1 MSPSIHRFQPVTNED
16 RSLPRSSSSA
26 RVPDKTSLEPS
37 SQSRVE
43 GGEFNQPRRVI
54 MAEKDLNAL
63 FLDTLK
69 DIYYA
74 EKQIYRAL
82 PKMAKAANSDQL
94 RAAFEKHH
102 DETEGQIER
111 LEQIFEL
118 LGKPARGKKCDAIEG
133 ILDEGTE
140 IMDEYKGE
148 PALDAG
154 LLAAAQAVEHYEI
167 SRYGTLKTWAGKL
180 QMKDAVKLLDATL
193 AEEKKTDDALTKLA
207 DTAVNAE
214 AM

>member
-1 MSPSIHRFQPVTNED
+1 MP
-16 RSLPRSSSSA
+16 
-26 RVPDKTSLEPS
+26 
-37 SQSRVE
+37 
-43 GGEFNQPRRVI
+43 
-54 MAEKDLNAL
+54 EKDLSAL

-74 EKQIYRAL
+74 EKQIYKSL
-82 PKMAKAANSDQL
+82 PKMAKAANDDKL

-111 LEQIFEL
+111 LERIFDL

-140 IMDEYKGE
+140 IMNEYKGE

-167 SRYGTLKTWAGKL
+167 ARYGTLKTWAQRL
-180 QMKDAVKLLDATL
+180 SMRDAVHLLDETL
-193 AEEKKTDDALTKLA
+193 TEEKKTDDALSELA
-207 DTAVNAE
+207 DATVNAQ
-214 AM
+214 AA